1 MCMRNKNFICVIRIA
16 IGCYADWETC
26 LNGDGDLYK
35 ASPDANG
42 YPTLSFVSES
52 ITTKHGNAL
61 HCRALLPFF
70 DYCKRKTRA

>member
-16 IGCYADWETC
+16 IGGYADWETC

-42 YPTLSFVSES
+42 YPTLSFVSE
-52 ITTKHGNAL
+52 
-61 HCRALLPFF
+61 
-70 DYCKRKTRA
+70 